1 VNGDTLEL
9 KQKIHDA
16 LLVELVKKDSN
27 GKFPNLLKLVS
38 DGNFSSVKCSVDL
51 EDKGCVDVVLT
62 YPKHGASSVV
72 EDVPVPGDVLVVG
85 LAGTDDIAIEL
96 ITDIDFDAG
105 KKLEQVNRYK
115 KGYKDVRVVIPE
127 EYNSVY
133 GQLFSMNDI
142 KVHTWTGTRRWKG
155 KYCRHITEVKDSSEQ
170 PIKCSKCPKREL
182 FFIGFKDD
190 VTFK

>member
-1 VNGDTLEL
+1 LNGESLEL

-16 LLVELVKKDSN
+16 LLMELIKKDST

-38 DGNFSSVKCSVDL
+38 DENFSVKCSVDL
-51 EDKGCVDVVLT
+51 KDKGCVDVVLT

-72 EDVPVPGDVLVVG
+72 GDFFVVG
-85 LAGTDDIAIEL
+85 LAGTDDIALEL
-96 ITDIDFDAG
+96 ITDVDFDAG

-115 KGYKDVRVVIPE
+115 KGYKDVRVIIPE

-133 GQLFSMNDI
+133 GQLFSLNEI

-155 KYCRHITEVKDSSEQ
+155 KVCGHITEIKDSSEQ
-170 PIKCSKCPKREL
+170 PIKCGECTRNDL